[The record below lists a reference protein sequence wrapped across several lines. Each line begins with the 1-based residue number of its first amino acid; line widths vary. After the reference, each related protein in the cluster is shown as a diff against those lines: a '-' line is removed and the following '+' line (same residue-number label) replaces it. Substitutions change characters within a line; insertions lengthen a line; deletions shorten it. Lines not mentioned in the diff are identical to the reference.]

1 MPTPTPYIGKSP
13 LLAPALVY
21 GFGAAAA
28 LWSVWFV
35 THIPWTG
42 LSPTVQTGL
51 SLAAWLIAMIF
62 AGFQLCSGFG
72 RSAKVG
78 ALSGVVTALAS
89 VFMLGAKIIPPGDS
103 HKPAALL
110 MVAGFV
116 GLGVTLGIAGALAG
130 SALRGWGPRR
140 GTRSVAWSEP
150 DWHSR
155 FALVMIAWAAPLLFV
170 GGLVTSTN
178 SGMSVPDWPNTYGA
192 NMFLYPLGSAP
203 ADVFL
208 EHSHRLFAWMLGV
221 TALVNFVWTLRTE
234 TRRWV
239 SVWALMIGLAIL
251 SQAILGGVR
260 VRMGSD
266 VTAQDNR
273 WWSMVHG
280 IGSQIVFALIVAFA
294 VYVTQLYKNARPA
307 PVEHG
312 VRLLRGLST
321 GALHSTFLQ
330 MIFGAMYRHTRSAHA
345 LWSHAGFAIVVMIL
359 TIISGFLSLR
369 QRNISKSDI
378 SNDPST
384 APRTRVQ
391 RVLGT
396 AGTWQ
401 LITVAIQFILGW
413 VIFAV
418 GGTALTA
425 ANPGEALL
433 RTLHQ
438 ANGALLVAVTT
449 IVVVLARRI
458 APKARKVTAES
469 TSTVRTQGSP
479 VLR

>member
-1 MPTPTPYIGKSP
+1 MDTPTPHIGKLP
-13 LLAPALVY
+13 VLAPAVVY
-21 GFGAAAA
+21 GFGAASA
-28 LWSVWFV
+28 LWTVWFV

-42 LSPTVQTGL
+42 LSPAVQTAL
-51 SLAAWLIAMIF
+51 SLAAWLLAMIY
-62 AGFQLCSGFG
+62 GGYRLCSSFA
-72 RSAKVG
+72 RAIKIG
-78 ALSGVVTALAS
+78 AMSGVVTSLAS
-89 VFMLGAKIIPPGDS
+89 VFMLGAKIVPS
-103 HKPAALL
+103 NENEKPAVLL
-110 MVAGFV
+110 MVGGFV
-116 GLGVTLGIAGALAG
+116 GLGVAIGVVG
-130 SALRGWGPRR
+130 SALGAAISAA
-140 GTRSVAWSEP
+140 RSGGRSDSAGGRSEP
-150 DWHSR
+150 DWHAS

-178 SGMSVPDWPNTYGA
+178 SGMAVPDWPNTYGA

-221 TALVNFVWTLRTE
+221 TALVNFFWTLRTE

-239 SVWALMIGLAIL
+239 MWWSLLIGLAIL
-251 SQAILGGVR
+251 SQALLGGVR
-260 VRMGSD
+260 VLKGSS
-266 VTAQDNR
+266 VSAEDNR
-273 WWSMVHG
+273 WWSMAHG
-280 IGSQIVFALIVAFA
+280 IGSQLVFALIVAFA
-294 VYVTQLYKNARPA
+294 VYVTPLYKHAGPA
-307 PVEHG
+307 PVEQG
-312 VRLLRGLST
+312 ARRLRGLST

-345 LWSHAGFAIVVMIL
+345 LWSHAGFAIVVMVL

-369 QRNISKSDI
+369 QRKLSLENVSAAG
-378 SNDPST
+378 PST
-384 APRTRVQ
+384 AVQ
-391 RVLGT
+391 RTLGT

-401 LITVAIQFILGW
+401 LVTVSIQFILGW

-449 IVVVLARRI
+449 VVVVLSRRI
-458 APKARKVTAES
+458 APKK
-469 TSTVRTQGSP
+469 
-479 VLR
+479 LK